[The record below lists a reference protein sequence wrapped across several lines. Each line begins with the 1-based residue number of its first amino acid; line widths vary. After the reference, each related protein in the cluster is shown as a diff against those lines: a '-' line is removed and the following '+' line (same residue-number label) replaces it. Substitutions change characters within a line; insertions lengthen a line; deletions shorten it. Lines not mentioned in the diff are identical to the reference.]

1 MQRASSGQS
10 NHATSPGMN
19 FDASQREHARA
30 QLLFPGGVNSP
41 VRAFKGVGGHPLF
54 IERGEGAYLI
64 DADGN
69 RLIDYICSWGPLL
82 AGHAHPRIIE
92 AITKAA
98 ALGTSFGAPTP
109 RESVL
114 AEKVRALVPSMQ
126 RMRFVSSG
134 TEATSAALRV
144 ARGFTRRD
152 RVVKFEGCYHGATD
166 SLLVRAGSGVET
178 LGLPDSPGVPAA
190 LAQLTTVLP
199 FNDVEAVKAHFR
211 GPLGKETACAIVE
224 PVVGNMGV
232 LLPREGFLEA
242 LRQETQA
249 AGALLILDEVMTGFR
264 VARGGAQERYGIAPD
279 LTCLGKVIGGGLPV
293 GAYGGR
299 DEIMAQVAPEGPIYQ
314 AGTLSGNPLAMAAG
328 IAMLDLV
335 AQPGFV
341 ERIEES
347 TQELCARLRAEC
359 ERAQVPAQVNQV
371 GTMWTVFFA
380 QGPVFD
386 YASAKRADTARFAR
400 LHRALLERGVYL
412 PPSQF
417 EAAFVSSEHGA
428 VEIEATAAAFRA
440 ALTQ

>member
-1 MQRASSGQS
+1 MKTD
-10 NHATSPGMN
+10 TSK
-19 FDASQREHARA
+19 REHARA
-30 QLLFPGGVNSP
+30 QKLFPGGVNSP
-41 VRAFKGVGGHPLF
+41 VRAFKGVAGEPLF
-54 IERGEGAYLI
+54 IARGEGAYLI

-69 RLIDYICSWGPLL
+69 RLVDYVLSWGPLL
-82 AGHAHPRIIE
+82 AGHAHPRIVE
-92 AITKAA
+92 AISSAA
-98 ALGTSFGAPTP
+98 RLGTSFGAPTP
-109 RESVL
+109 RESEL

-199 FNDVEAVKAHFR
+199 FNDERAVREHFR
-211 GPLGKETACAIVE
+211 GPLGRETACAIVE
-224 PVVGNMGV
+224 PVVGNMG
-232 LLPREGFLEA
+232 LLNPRHGFLEA
-242 LRQETQA
+242 LREETRA

-314 AGTLSGNPLAMAAG
+314 AGTLSGNPIAMAAG
-328 IAMLDLV
+328 LAMLELV
-335 AQPGFV
+335 GAPGFV
-341 ERIEES
+341 EAIEAR
-347 TQELCARLRAEC
+347 TTELCERLREEC
-359 ERAQVPAQVNQV
+359 ERARVPAQVNQA
-371 GTMWTVFFA
+371 GSMWTLFFA
-380 QGPVFD
+380 GAEVFD

-400 LHRALLERGVYL
+400 VHRGLLERGVYL

-417 EAAFVSSEHGA
+417 ESAFLSSEHGA
-428 VEIEATAAAFRA
+428 NEIAATAAALREALRA
-440 ALTQ
+440 AG